1 MSQHGTDTDRDPDP
15 RDASRR
21 TLLAAERTWLAWWRT
36 ALAGSAVSIGVG
48 RLLPDLAKGAR
59 WPFTAL
65 GIGYGILAIALL
77 IVGAVRQQRTAEA
90 LRRGQYSDLSTR
102 AVMYLTAAALVLAVG
117 TLIVVAAGL

>member
-1 MSQHGTDTDRDPDP
+1 MTQDGTDIEKDPDP

-36 ALAGSAVSIGVG
+36 ALAASAVSIGVG
-48 RLLPDLAKGAR
+48 RLLPALAKGAR

-65 GIGYGILAIALL
+65 GIGYGILSVGIL
-77 IVGAVRQQRTAEA
+77 IMGAVRQQRTAEA

-102 AVMYLTAAALVLAVG
+102 AVMYMTGVALVLAVG
-117 TLIVVAAGL
+117 TLIVVAVGA